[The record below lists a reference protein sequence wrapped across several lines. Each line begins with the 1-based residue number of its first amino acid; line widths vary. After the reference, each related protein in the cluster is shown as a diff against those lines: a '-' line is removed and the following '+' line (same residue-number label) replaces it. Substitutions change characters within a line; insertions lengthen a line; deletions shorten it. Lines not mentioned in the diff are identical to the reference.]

1 MNAMERYVAVDLETT
16 GLYPGRDRI
25 LEIGAVKV
33 RGGLEVETFHTLVDP
48 RMEIPDYITD
58 LTGITGEM
66 VAGKPTADR
75 AVAEFVE
82 FAAGYPLLGH
92 SLQFD
97 YAFLKH
103 QAVDMGLYFEKLGC
117 DSLKIA
123 RLLLPQLPSRRLGD
137 LCVHF
142 GIPLDRAHR
151 ALEDARAA
159 SGVFECLRQEFEEKY
174 PEYFQ
179 EKPLICKVKKRSPI
193 TLRQKDYLHDLLE
206 YHKIT
211 VAVQIDSLTRNE
223 ASRLID
229 QIILEHGRMEA
240 EK

>member
-1 MNAMERYVAVDLETT
+1 MERYVAVDLETT

-33 RGGLEVETFHTLVDP
+33 RDGMEVETFHTLVDP
-48 RMEIPDYITD
+48 RMEIPENITD

-66 VAGKPTADR
+66 VTGKPTADR
-75 AVAEFVE
+75 AVAEFAE

-103 QAVDMGLYFEKLGC
+103 QAADMGLHFEKLGC

-137 LCVHF
+137 LCAHF
-142 GIPLDRAHR
+142 GIGLERAHR

-159 SGVFECLRQEFEEKY
+159 GEVFERLKRDFGEKN
-174 PEYFQ
+174 PEYFE
-179 EKPLICKVKKRSPI
+179 EKPLICRVKKRSPI
-193 TLRQKDYLHDLLE
+193 TPRQKVYLHDLLK

-211 VAVQIDSLTRNE
+211 VAVEIDSLTRNE

-229 QIILEHGRMEA
+229 RIILEHGRMEA
-240 EK
+240 KK

>member
-1 MNAMERYVAVDLETT
+1 MEQYVAVDLETT

-25 LEIGAVKV
+25 LEIGAVKIRDGV
-33 RGGLEVETFHTLVDP
+33 EVDSFQTLIDP
-48 RMEIPDYITD
+48 RMEIPERITE

-66 VAGKPTADR
+66 TEGKPKAAE
-75 AVAEFVE
+75 AVEAFAE

-97 YAFLKH
+97 YAFLKR
-103 QAVDMGLYFEKLGC
+103 QAVDSGLYFEKLGC
-117 DSLKIA
+117 DSLKLA
-123 RLLLPQLPSRRLGD
+123 RLFLPELPSRRLGD
-137 LCVHF
+137 LCAHF
-142 GIPLDRAHR
+142 GICLDRAHR

-159 SGVFECLRQEFEEKY
+159 GQIFERLKRDFGREN

-179 EKPLICKVKKRSPI
+179 EQPLICRVKKRSPA
-193 TLRQKDYLHDLLE
+193 TARQKVYLQDLMK

-211 VAVQIDSLTRNE
+211 VAAEIDSLTRNE
-223 ASRLID
+223 ASRMID
-229 QIILEHGRMEA
+229 RIILEYGRMEA